1 MNIDKY
7 PFRCATVGH
16 GLAARQRSPARRP
29 DRHAVSPDA
38 LLPAGES
45 SAKWPTYM
53 PDVAYALE
61 GVPQL
66 KRQHGRTWAEVARD
80 EFLSYITLGVP
91 PWASE
96 AWRPEHHP
104 PVIAPGELAAGLSPE
119 ILASLTE
126 KERASLYA

>member
-1 MNIDKY
+1 MNIDEN
-7 PFRCATVGH
+7 PFRCATVVTDWRRDNGPRR
-16 GLAARQRSPARRP
+16 GDRTDTPCRRTLCYRRAKAR
-29 DRHAVSPDA
+29 
-38 LLPAGES
+38 
-45 SAKWPTYM
+45 AKWPTYM

-61 GVPQL
+61 GVPQP

-96 AWRPEHHP
+96 AWRPEHRP